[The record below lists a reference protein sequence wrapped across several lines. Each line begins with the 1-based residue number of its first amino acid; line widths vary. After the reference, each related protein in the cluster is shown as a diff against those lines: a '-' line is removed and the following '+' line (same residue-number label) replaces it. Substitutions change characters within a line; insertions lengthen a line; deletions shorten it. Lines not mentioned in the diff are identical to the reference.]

1 MVTETNEGIPDK
13 LEYIRRKKLLEKEF
27 LENTCRLHNLDQE
40 KARFAIE
47 SGILVLEPS
56 LYEWDKHEWAKES
69 VSWAE
74 GFNISSI
81 AKKAEIIKIPK
92 GQSSLGKLVK
102 RIHFDEFK
110 QKLID
115 TIF

>member
-1 MVTETNEGIPDK
+1 MVTETDESIPDK
-13 LEYIRRKKLLEKEF
+13 LEYIRRKKLLETQF
-27 LENTCRLHNLDQE
+27 LEHTCRLHNLDQE
-40 KARFAIE
+40 KAKFAIE

-69 VSWAE
+69 VCWAE

-81 AKKAEIIKIPK
+81 AMKAEVIKIPK
-92 GQSSLGKLVK
+92 DKSSLGKLVK
-102 RIHFDEFK
+102 RIDLNDFK